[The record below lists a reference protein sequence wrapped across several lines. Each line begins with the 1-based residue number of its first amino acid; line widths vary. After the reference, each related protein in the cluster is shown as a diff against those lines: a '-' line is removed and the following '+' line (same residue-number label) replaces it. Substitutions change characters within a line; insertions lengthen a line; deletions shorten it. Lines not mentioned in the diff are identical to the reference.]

1 MEVNNVNKTE
11 LVKLA
16 YNGEGPE
23 QGFYLSD
30 GFQWTD
36 ELGNPPMDRASF
48 LAMAQPLQ
56 SALPDLSI
64 VIEDVRENGD
74 DAVVTSHYAGTFT
87 NDLDLSSVG
96 MGVIS
101 ATGKAIVFPSQRDRV
116 SFDGDK
122 ISEIH
127 NLETGPDAG
136 IAGFLKALGA
146 NMG

>member
-1 MEVNNVNKTE
+1 MNKTE

-16 YNGEGPE
+16 FNGEGPE

-30 GFQWTD
+30 GFRWTD
-36 ELGNPPMDRASF
+36 ELGTPPMDKASF
-48 LAMAQPLQ
+48 SAMARPLQ
-56 SALPDLSI
+56 SALPDLSV
-64 VIEDVRENGD
+64 VIEDIREDGD
-74 DAVVTSHYAGTFT
+74 DAVVTSHYTGTFT
-87 NDLDLSSVG
+87 NDLDLSSAG
-96 MGVIS
+96 MGVIP
-101 ATGKAIVFPSQRDRV
+101 ATEKAIVFPSQRDRV

-136 IAGFLKALGA
+136 PAGFLKALGP

>member
-1 MEVNNVNKTE
+1 VNKSE

-16 YNGEGPE
+16 FNGDGPE
-23 QGFYLSD
+23 EGFYLSD
-30 GFQWTD
+30 DFQWSD
-36 ELGNPPMDRASF
+36 SLGNPPMDKASF
-48 LAMAQPLQ
+48 QGMAQPLQ

-64 VIEDVRENGD
+64 VIEDIREDGD
-74 DAVVTSHYAGTFT
+74 EAVVTSHYVGTFR

-96 MGVIS
+96 MGVIA
-101 ATGKAIVFPSQRDRV
+101 ATRKAIVFPSQRDRV

-136 IAGFLKALGA
+136 IAGFIKALGA
-146 NMG
+146 EPN

>member
-1 MEVNNVNKTE
+1 MNRIE

-16 YNGEGPE
+16 FNGDGPE
-23 QGFYLSD
+23 EGFYLSD
-30 GFQWTD
+30 GFHWTD
-36 ELGNPPMDRASF
+36 ALGSPPMDKASF
-48 LAMAQPLQ
+48 LGMAQPLQ

-64 VIEDVRENGD
+64 VVEDVREDGD
-74 DAVVTSHYAGTFT
+74 EAVVTSHYVGTFT

-96 MGVIS
+96 MGVIR

-122 ISEIH
+122 LSEIH

-136 IAGFLKALGA
+136 IAGFIKALGA
-146 NMG
+146 QPG

>member
-1 MEVNNVNKTE
+1 MNKIE

-16 YNGEGPE
+16 FNGDGPE

-30 GFQWTD
+30 DFQWSD
-36 ELGNPPMDRASF
+36 ELGNPAMDKASF

-56 SALPDLSI
+56 SALPDLSL
-64 VIEDVRENGD
+64 VIEDIREDGD
-74 DAVVTSHYAGTFT
+74 DVLVTSHYAGTFT

-101 ATGKAIVFPSQRDRV
+101 ATGKAIVLPSQRDRV
-116 SFDGDK
+116 SFDADK
-122 ISEIH
+122 LSEVH

-136 IAGFLKALGA
+136 MAGFNTALGA
-146 NMG
+146 GMG